1 MKARKGERAR
11 GSGRADGLDGC
22 FHGLAERGESA
33 GAEPGVEGVA
43 VGGVGAGEDEGG
55 AVEGANGDVSGEGG
69 GEERGEEPPHF
80 CCGGGFLFET
90 GGEVGD
96 FGRDAE
102 VGGLRGSPLA
112 EVAELVGGASH
123 GWIVR

>member
-1 MKARKGERAR
+1 MGISAC
-11 GSGRADGLDGC
+11 SDGLDGG
-22 FHGLAERGESA
+22 FHGLAEGGETA

-55 AVEGANGDVSGEGG
+55 AVEGADGDVTGEGC
-69 GEERGEEPPHF
+69 GEESGKEPPHF
-80 CCGGGFLFET
+80 RGGGGFLFEA

>member
-1 MKARKGERAR
+1 MLARKGERAR
-11 GSGRADGLDGC
+11 GSVRADGLDGC
-22 FHGLAERGESA
+22 FHGLAERGEST

-55 AVEGANGDVSGEGG
+55 AVEGADGDVPGEGG
-69 GEERGEEPPHF
+69 GEEGGEEPPHF
-80 CCGGGFLFET
+80 RCGGGFLFEA

-102 VGGLRGSPLA
+102 VGGCRRAPLA